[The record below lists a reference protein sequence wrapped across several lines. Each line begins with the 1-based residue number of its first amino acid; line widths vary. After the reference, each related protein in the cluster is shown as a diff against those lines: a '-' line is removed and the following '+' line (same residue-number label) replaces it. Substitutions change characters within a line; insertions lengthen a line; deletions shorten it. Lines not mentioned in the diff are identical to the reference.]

1 LGVAAPSG
9 VGRFVPIVRWLP
21 TYDRRWLRFDVIAGA
36 TVWGLLVPE
45 SIAYAGLAGLPPQAG
60 LYTLLATLAAY
71 AVFGTSRHVVAAAT
85 SAAAVLLASS
95 IGGLAG
101 ADAARYMADAAG
113 LVIFCGGLFLIAG
126 LLRLGFVAQFLSR
139 LVMEGFVFGLAISVT
154 VSQLP
159 KLFGIEKGSGD
170 TIKQF
175 IHLVTHLGDANG
187 PTLAVGAGALVLLFA
202 VERLAPKI
210 PGGLLAL
217 VLGILVSSVFSLSSH
232 GVKIVGH
239 VPSGLPTPGIP
250 SIHSADV
257 ILLITA
263 AAGLLLVIFSESL
276 GAADNFATKYGY
288 EIDPNQELIALGVA
302 NADSGLL
309 GGLAGGG
316 SLSQSAVNDGA
327 GARSEVS
334 PLVAALLI
342 LITVLVLTPLFKNL
356 PEAVLAAL
364 IIHAVSHL
372 WKVAEM
378 RLYYH
383 LQRLEFWL
391 ALATLLGVIT
401 IDVLP
406 GLVIGVGAML
416 LLVIYHASRPQ
427 IGSLGRVPGDPG
439 AYGDIDR
446 HPDYDPIPHVVLLRL
461 EAPLFYANATPVRDR
476 IKRLVGETV
485 PPPQGARH
493 RYRRHRAPR
502 HHQRR
507 NAQRTRPHDAFGG
520 HRRRPRRGPPARGQ
534 DGATLRACQTT
545 RRGSDLPHHHRSP
558 RCPRRRVHA
567 RGAAAGCPP
576 QRRINGAGDRTG
588 IAVRNRGRA
597 QPGAHH
603 RHGAHA
609 LDPEGRLNRPA
620 FLAGWIVGLAAV
632 GTIVLLI
639 SSGASASS
647 DGAPATW
654 VSILKI
660 VLGVPLVLLAIK
672 QWRGRPR
679 GDAEPELPAW
689 MKRIDTFTLVES
701 AGMAV
706 LLSAINPKN
715 LLLTVGAAAAIVQT
729 GSSTIIRQLRSLCS
743 YCSAPWASG
752 RPWGSTT
759 RWATTRPRPSASRTT
774 GWPGRTPRSW
784 PSFA

>member
-1 LGVAAPSG
+1 
-9 VGRFVPIVRWLP
+9 
-21 TYDRRWLRFDVIAGA
+21 
-36 TVWGLLVPE
+36 
-45 SIAYAGLAGLPPQAG
+45 
-60 LYTLLATLAAY
+60 
-71 AVFGTSRHVVAAAT
+71 
-85 SAAAVLLASS
+85 
-95 IGGLAG
+95 
-101 ADAARYMADAAG
+101 
-113 LVIFCGGLFLIAG
+113 
-126 LLRLGFVAQFLSR
+126 
-139 LVMEGFVFGLAISVT
+139 MEGFVFGLAIFVT

-175 IHLVTHLGDANG
+175 IHLITHLGDANG

-202 VERLAPKI
+202 LDRLAPKV

-250 SIHSADV
+250 SIHGADV
-257 ILLITA
+257 LPLITA

-276 GAADNFATKYGY
+276 GAADTFATKYGY

-302 NADSGLL
+302 NAGSGFL

-316 SLSQSAVNDGA
+316 SLSQSAVNEGA

-364 IIHAVSHL
+364 IIHAVSRL

-378 RLYYH
+378 RRYYH

-485 PPPQGARH
+485 PPPRVSSSISAALSASTSP
-493 RYRRHRAPR
+493 APKCST
-502 HHQRR
+502 
-507 NAQRTRPHDAFGG
+507 NSSTRCI
-520 HRRRPRRGPPARGQ
+520 RPAS
-534 DGATLRACQTT
+534 T
-545 RRGSDLPHHHRSP
+545 SRSP
-558 RCPRRRVHA
+558 RSACP
-567 RGAAAGCPP
+567 
-576 QRRINGAGDRTG
+576 
-588 IAVRNRGRA
+588 
-597 QPGAHH
+597 
-603 RHGAHA
+603 
-609 LDPEGRLNRPA
+609 
-620 FLAGWIVGLAAV
+620 
-632 GTIVLLI
+632 
-639 SSGASASS
+639 SSGWRVGPGWPSDSA
-647 DGAPATW
+647 
-654 VSILKI
+654 
-660 VLGVPLVLLAIK
+660 
-672 QWRGRPR
+672 R
-679 GDAEPELPAW
+679 
-689 MKRIDTFTLVES
+689 
-701 AGMAV
+701 
-706 LLSAINPKN
+706 
-715 LLLTVGAAAAIVQT
+715 T
-729 GSSTIIRQLRSLCS
+729 GSSTPSQKPSRLWAAGPRRRRARGPPRQRRISRALPDHRRQANWRRFRRAQLIGSMSPGFQDPSKAGRSG
-743 YCSAPWASG
+743 P
-752 RPWGSTT
+752 
-759 RWATTRPRPSASRTT
+759 
-774 GWPGRTPRSW
+774 
-784 PSFA
+784 